1 MPNPGPLEDRVISL
15 SCFPCRHFMKFVNQS
30 WQFIPGFFIARPC
43 SPAGWPPT
51 SAPARPVGGR
61 LRIIVALTDPDSIQ
75 TDLQGVGRPAMPPPR
90 APPHTPVRVRR
101 LTSSAMGAGEPYGER
116 RPQWSQRG
124 PGCSRLYG
132 IDGSPDMA
140 AKAWSKVFTSWTLR
154 RRQLAR

>member
-1 MPNPGPLEDRVISL
+1 MSTFHEVCQPVLAIHP
-15 SCFPCRHFMKFVNQS
+15 RHFYS
-30 WQFIPGFFIARPC
+30 AALLARGLATDLSAC
-43 SPAGWPPT
+43 PT
-51 SAPARPVGGR
+51 CGGR
-61 LRIIVALTDPDSIQ
+61 LRIIAALTDPDSIR
-75 TDLQGVGRPAMPPPR
+75 TDLQGVGRPAVPPPR

-140 AKAWSKVFTSWTLR
+140 AKAWSKVFISWTLR